1 MNKSRVTLKS
11 TQRGATLVI
20 ALLLMVMIAA
30 YGIPAAM
37 NSIQNERMTGNTRQR
52 DLAFQFAEHA
62 LNAADTWIVSKTA
75 SDLNSLAPASTTCPS
90 GNADPNP
97 DDWVLPDGQCH
108 SNDVGYWQAFNWEG
122 TNVRTATMIG
132 ALPNGGDAVTRYI
145 VERMPDFTY
154 CQATGEPPPSGS
166 SCSGQTITKSYY
178 RVTARGV
185 GQDSNA
191 VVVLQTMYEFTK

>member
-1 MNKSRVTLKS
+1 MNKSRVALKS

-20 ALLLMVMIAA
+20 ALLLMVMIAL

-62 LNAADTWIVSKTA
+62 LNGADTWIVSKTA
-75 SDLNSLAPASTTCPS
+75 AYMEKLAPASTTCPS
-90 GNADPNP
+90 GNADPKT
-97 DDWVLPDGQCH
+97 DDWVLIDGQCH
-108 SNDVGYWQAFNWEG
+108 SNNVAYWQAFNWEG

-145 VERMPDFTY
+145 VERMPDVTY
-154 CQATGEPPPSGS
+154 CDGKVLTGGT
-166 SCSGQTITKSYY
+166 CTGVTAIKHYY
-178 RVTARGV
+178 RITARGV

-191 VVVLQTMYEFTK
+191 VVILQTMYEFTK